1 MIDLPMGLGADL
13 DGQED
18 RLPAV
23 TGSRETASTD
33 CRSIASV
40 SVSSDDDEIS
50 RNGDKN
56 IKNIL
61 NGASDRISED
71 LPPSGTDTSRLD
83 SSPYQTASWKTQTSL
98 YLRDLERQKE
108 DLNQEMEMELAL
120 VQGELEAERKEL
132 EREQQIEQELHTHI
146 AGLSQ
151 KLQAEKNKEK
161 AKVESARQK
170 MEEARIR
177 LRASQRRFE
186 DQPES
191 AKEQLRERL
200 QEEMETLDLAQRSFE
215 DLEFQW
221 LEKVSSLEEERETQS
236 LRLNRDL
243 TQSRRQQA
251 DRKERVRRLEE
262 QTAQI
267 KEQAQSESWR
277 LTQRWEEALTAF
289 SSEEGTVC
297 SLGKL
302 NSAGGRSGMFPNG
315 NERMKQAL
323 DFVRKT
329 GQVLAA
335 RPCCDL
341 CGSTPCVLSLTQISA
356 SNAFLRDPS
365 LYGNSFG
372 TLPRRRPQCPRN
384 KDSERPI
391 SLHEKGLTLAP
402 VQLLSL
408 VALHRSNS
416 FGTRKHAL
424 SCPPPSPRNT
434 TPPGPESEHGRQRAQ
449 TGGSV
454 TLSRTASLRSN
465 GCSLQTLAEME
476 KKLREAMEVRERLL
490 QAREAQRKA
499 AEEARK
505 EDKVSNG
512 ERGIGDDQPQPAA
525 VPVHSGKALSTQRAP
540 IIQATF
546 NLRSHVEASGHGV
559 EACRHLT
566 LTSRVCQ
573 GFLTKMGGRIKT
585 WRKRWFVFDSV
596 KRRLAYFA
604 GKDETKL
611 KGVIYFQAIEEVYFD
626 HLRNAPKSPNPP
638 LTFCLKTYDRL
649 FYMVAPT
656 DVSLRIWME
665 VILTAVEPHIPF

>member
-61 NGASDRISED
+61 NGASDRISEVQHYPSLSLCREFQHFDPATVKERPIDFQVRMD

-251 DRKERVRRLEE
+251 DRKE
-262 QTAQI
+262 
-267 KEQAQSESWR
+267 
-277 LTQRWEEALTAF
+277 
-289 SSEEGTVC
+289 EGTVC

-315 NERMKQAL
+315 NERMKQ
-323 DFVRKT
+323 
-329 GQVLAA
+329 
-335 RPCCDL
+335 
-341 CGSTPCVLSLTQISA
+341 
-356 SNAFLRDPS
+356 DPS